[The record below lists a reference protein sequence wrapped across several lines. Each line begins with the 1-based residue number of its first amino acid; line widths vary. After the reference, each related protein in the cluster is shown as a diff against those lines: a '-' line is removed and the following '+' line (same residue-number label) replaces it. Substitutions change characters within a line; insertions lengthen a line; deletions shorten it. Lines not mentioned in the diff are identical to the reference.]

1 MINAIDSFYS
11 AFYLVVIYA
20 TLFALLLIS
29 RQAPFCK
36 TFLGIIIKKKI
47 LLFLLLHSFC
57 SFRIFHFIG

>member
-20 TLFALLLIS
+20 TLLALLLIS

-47 LLFLLLHSFC
+47 L
-57 SFRIFHFIG
+57 RP